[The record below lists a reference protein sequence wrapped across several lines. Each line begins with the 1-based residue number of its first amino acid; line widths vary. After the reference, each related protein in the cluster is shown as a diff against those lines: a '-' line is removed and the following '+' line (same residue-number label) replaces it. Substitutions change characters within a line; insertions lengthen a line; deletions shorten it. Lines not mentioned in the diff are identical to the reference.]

1 MPMVL
6 FIRMRNEE
14 PNFAAPPPPPPP
26 EIARTGFAG
35 VGLLALTGVVL
46 LSGIGLLA
54 TPRRFS

>member
-6 FIRMRNEE
+6 FIRMCNEE
-14 PNFAAPPPPPPP
+14 PNFAAPQPPP

-35 VGLLALTGVVL
+35 MGLLGLMGVVL